1 MICVVCGK
9 PAKDRKWKLCGK
21 HSAEFHKA
29 SVSLRAK
36 RVPALFVEWART
48 RRLEVQRDNELEA
61 SAGSDV

>member
-21 HSAEFHKA
+21 HSVEFHE
-29 SVSLRAK
+29 SPVGVRAK